1 MIIISLKN
9 NSKYAQIIERKFAK
23 KEKKKERKIIALLPK
38 ILHIVLHGKLEK
50 INEYVLYV
58 KKESNMQI
66 NIDNYVKLLSIFFS
80 FISFEKYLSKLTT
93 LFKEQPFFF

>member
-1 MIIISLKN
+1 MLKLLSEN
-9 NSKYAQIIERKFAK
+9 LQK
-23 KEKKKERKIIALLPK
+23 KKKKKERKIIALLPK

-66 NIDNYVKLLSIFFS
+66 NIDNYVKLLSIFFLL
-80 FISFEKYLSKLTT
+80 FLSKNI
-93 LFKEQPFFF
+93 

>member
-1 MIIISLKN
+1 MLKLLSEN
-9 NSKYAQIIERKFAK
+9 LQK
-23 KEKKKERKIIALLPK
+23 KKKKERKIIALLPK